1 MGLAFEMNDRYGNVS
16 YLGRGEHET
25 YADRKQ
31 SGKIDIYNTTV
42 ERMFHYYVKPQ
53 ATGNRT
59 DVRWMELADEAGEGL
74 SFRSDKVFQFS
85 VIPFTDSNVDKATH
99 INKLERTG
107 IINVHLDAEQ
117 SGVGTATCGPGV
129 LPPYRVPVEKHTFE
143 FMIRPLK

>member
-1 MGLAFEMNDRYGNVS
+1 MYWNLPLDA
-16 YLGRGEHET
+16 
-25 YADRKQ
+25 
-31 SGKIDIYNTTV
+31 

-99 INKLERTG
+99 INKLERPG

-117 SGVGTATCGPGV
+117 WG
-129 LPPYRVPVEKHTFE
+129 
-143 FMIRPLK
+143 

>member
-1 MGLAFEMNDRYGNVS
+1 MCVGWNW
-16 YLGRGEHET
+16 
-25 YADRKQ
+25 
-31 SGKIDIYNTTV
+31 
-42 ERMFHYYVKPQ
+42 RMRQ
-53 ATGNRT
+53 
-59 DVRWMELADEAGEGL
+59 GEGL